1 MFAGR
6 SWSSHERARRLR
18 ARARVARVRN
28 VPSILA
34 IVLAGALVL
43 GACGSTAQ
51 SERTATINAALRRF
65 QAEVEKERSMLIAER
80 RHGGSEGASE
90 SSVAIY
96 AATPK
101 GVTRAEWEA
110 AVSKDKALQLAL
122 AALNHHG
129 PPYEQPSTA
138 EVEQSRREDVEIER
152 HRSHPMIKRR
162 YGALGSLTCHEATRG
177 VWFCTLRFDEGR
189 VVVERVAWY
198 QNATSEGIS
207 LVSER

>member
-1 MFAGR
+1 MR
-6 SWSSHERARRLR
+6 S
-18 ARARVARVRN
+18 

-34 IVLAGALVL
+34 SVLAGALVL

-65 QAEVEKERSMLIAER
+65 QAEVEKERSSLIAER
-80 RHGGSEGASE
+80 THGGSEGASE
-90 SSVAIY
+90 SSVAVY

-101 GVTRAEWEA
+101 GVTRAEWET
-110 AVSKDKALQLAL
+110 AVSTDEALQRAL
-122 AALNHHG
+122 AAMNHRG

-152 HRSHPMIKRR
+152 HRSRPMIKRR
-162 YGALGSLTCHEATRG
+162 YGALRSLACHETTRG
-177 VWFCTLRFDEGR
+177 VWFCTLRFDEGL
-189 VVVERVAWY
+189 VVVERAAWY

-207 LVSER
+207 LVSERKG